1 MHQRTLIEIAFL
13 SKGYIGQY
21 EINLEEKRA
30 SNQKF
35 DAGLYNLHNKKLVA
49 LLEFSHSEITNKSP
63 KFKFQSDRLMEGL
76 RVMNKYFNLNSAFLV
91 NKNGKIFYWD
101 YKKNILGKEINEIPH
116 AKDLQQSSIDYK
128 KYTFSKDLDN
138 TKK

>member
-1 MHQRTLIEIAFL
+1 MGRYCSDKCRSQSGKEIQVWNSVKGKFL

-35 DAGLYNLHNKKLVA
+35 DAGLYNLRNKKLVA

-76 RVMNKYFNLNSAFLV
+76 RVMNKYFNLNNAFLA
-91 NKNGKIFYWD
+91 NKNGQIFYWD
-101 YKKNILGKEINEIPH
+101 YKK
-116 AKDLQQSSIDYK
+116 K
-128 KYTFSKDLDN
+128 KK
-138 TKK
+138 